1 MAKHFVIAVT
11 NDLVTDQRVSRIAN
25 TLVEH
30 GYKITMVGRILPN
43 SLHIH
48 RPYATKRFKLLF
60 NKGALFY
67 ANYNIRL
74 FFYLLFKKFNG
85 VISNDLDTL
94 PACFFASKLRNK
106 KLVYDSHEY
115 FTEVPELI
123 DRKLQQ
129 KSWLFIEKLLLPKI
143 KHAYTVSE
151 SIAFEYNLKYG
162 TNFKIIRNLPTR
174 KNHNPKLQK
183 KDIIIYQGALNMGRG
198 LELMIEAMQY
208 ISNYELWI
216 AGTGDIDDTIK
227 GLTNKLEL
235 NDKVKFLGRIPLN
248 ELHAITSKAQLGLS
262 LEEDLG
268 KSYRYALPNKMFDYI
283 QAQIPVLVSNLP
295 EIRNIIELY
304 GVGEVLQNREPKNVA
319 NQIMQMLTNDE
330 KLILWQRNLG
340 KAANELSWENEKQ
353 KLLTIFESVI

>member
-1 MAKHFVIAVT
+1 
-11 NDLVTDQRVSRIAN
+11 
-25 TLVEH
+25 
-30 GYKITMVGRILPN
+30 
-43 SLHIH
+43 
-48 RPYATKRFKLLF
+48 
-60 NKGALFY
+60 
-67 ANYNIRL
+67 
-74 FFYLLFKKFNG
+74 
-85 VISNDLDTL
+85 
-94 PACFFASKLRNK
+94 
-106 KLVYDSHEY
+106 
-115 FTEVPELI
+115 
-123 DRKLQQ
+123 
-129 KSWLFIEKLLLPKI
+129 
-143 KHAYTVSE
+143 
-151 SIAFEYNLKYG
+151 
-162 TNFKIIRNLPTR
+162 
-174 KNHNPKLQK
+174 
-183 KDIIIYQGALNMGRG
+183 MGRG